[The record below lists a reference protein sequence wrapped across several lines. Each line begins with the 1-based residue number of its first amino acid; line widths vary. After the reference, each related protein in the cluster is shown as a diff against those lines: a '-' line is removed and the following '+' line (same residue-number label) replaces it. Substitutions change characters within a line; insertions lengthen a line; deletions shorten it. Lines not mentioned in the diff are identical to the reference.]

1 MKSNFNKQSGLSLK
15 SIRDKKEIQLKYS
28 FEISQIELVK
38 NEFGKN
44 DIVISKI
51 KVLDENGKYVKFA
64 KLNEEL
70 IKAIK
75 LKGVLKI

>member
-1 MKSNFNKQSGLSLK
+1 MKKLSLK
-15 SIRDKKEIQLKYS
+15 SIKEKKQMQLNYS
-28 FEISQIELVK
+28 FEISQMELVS
-38 NEFGKN
+38 NEFGNN

-51 KVLDENGKYVKFA
+51 KVLDKNGKYVKFA

-75 LKGVLKI
+75 QKGILTVKK

>member
-1 MKSNFNKQSGLSLK
+1 MK
-15 SIRDKKEIQLKYS
+15 QLNYS
-28 FEISQIELVK
+28 FEISQMELVS

-51 KVLDENGKYVKFA
+51 KVLDKNGKYVKFA
-64 KLNEEL
+64 KLNKEL

-75 LKGVLKI
+75 QKGILTVKK